1 MLIKDEALLSRLE
14 QFNWVLLA
22 LLASGSFVFFS
33 RKFALGVLAGGIL
46 AVANYYLV
54 KRSLG
59 VLAGGILAVANYYL
73 VKRSLRRA
81 LDPER
86 QGKTR
91 FLYLLQYGL
100 RFAALGLTIA
110 LLLIKGWVSPL
121 GMLLGL
127 SIIVLGIALVGV
139 VEARKLFFKGVV

>member
-1 MLIKDEALLSRLE
+1 VRVISGPVTMLIKDEALLNRLE

-54 KRSLG
+54 KRSL
-59 VLAGGILAVANYYL
+59 
-73 VKRSLRRA
+73 RRA

-86 QGKTR
+86 KGKTR
-91 FLYLLQYGL
+91 FLYLLKYGL
-100 RFAALGLTIA
+100 RFAALGLIIA

>member
-1 MLIKDEALLSRLE
+1 MLIKDEALLNRLE

-54 KRSLG
+54 KRSL
-59 VLAGGILAVANYYL
+59 
-73 VKRSLRRA
+73 RRA

-91 FLYLLQYGL
+91 LLYLLKYGL
-100 RFAALGLTIA
+100 RFVALGLIIA

-127 SIIVLGIALVGV
+127 SIILLGIALVGF

>member
-1 MLIKDEALLSRLE
+1 MLIKDEALLNRLE

-54 KRSLG
+54 KRSL
-59 VLAGGILAVANYYL
+59 
-73 VKRSLRRA
+73 RRA

-91 FLYLLQYGL
+91 FLYLLKYGL
-100 RFAALGLTIA
+100 RFAALGLVIA

>member
-1 MLIKDEALLSRLE
+1 VRVISGPVTMLIKDEALLNRLE

-54 KRSLG
+54 KRSL
-59 VLAGGILAVANYYL
+59 
-73 VKRSLRRA
+73 RRA

-91 FLYLLQYGL
+91 FLYLLKYGL
-100 RFAALGLTIA
+100 RFAALGLIIA

>member
-14 QFNWVLLA
+14 QFNWVLMA

-33 RKFALGVLAGGIL
+33 RKFA
-46 AVANYYLV
+46 
-54 KRSLG
+54 LG

>member
-1 MLIKDEALLSRLE
+1 MLIKDEALLKRLE

-54 KRSLG
+54 KRSL
-59 VLAGGILAVANYYL
+59 
-73 VKRSLRRA
+73 RRA

-91 FLYLLQYGL
+91 LLYLLKYGL
-100 RFAALGLTIA
+100 RFAALGLIIA

>member
-1 MLIKDEALLSRLE
+1 MRVISGPVTMLIKDEALLKRLE

-22 LLASGSFVFFS
+22 LLVSGSFVFFS
-33 RKFALGVLAGGIL
+33 RKFA
-46 AVANYYLV
+46 
-54 KRSLG
+54 LG

-91 FLYLLQYGL
+91 FLYLLKYGL

>member
-1 MLIKDEALLSRLE
+1 VRVISGPVTMLIKDEALLKRLE

-54 KRSLG
+54 KRSL
-59 VLAGGILAVANYYL
+59 
-73 VKRSLRRA
+73 RRA

-91 FLYLLQYGL
+91 LLYLLKYGL
-100 RFAALGLTIA
+100 RFVALGLTIA
-110 LLLIKGWVSPL
+110 LLLIKGWVNPL

>member
-1 MLIKDEALLSRLE
+1 MRVISGPVAMLIKDEALLKRLE

-54 KRSLG
+54 KRSL
-59 VLAGGILAVANYYL
+59 
-73 VKRSLRRA
+73 RRA
-81 LDPER
+81 FDPER

-91 FLYLLQYGL
+91 FLYLLKYGL
-100 RFAALGLTIA
+100 RFAALGLVIA